1 MTGRQRF
8 ASVALGVLAGIVAG
22 AGVLAVTVAAFALSF
37 DAIRFTAQA
46 AHIRPSLAWLF
57 PVAVDG
63 AMAVAVVAAVVL
75 RRLGR
80 SAVYPWLVVLFG
92 ALVSIV
98 ANALHAWVEGG
109 AMALPPAWAMT
120 LSAVP
125 PVLLALSVHLLVVL
139 ALATL
144 PTEAPAQDATPSP
157 ELVATPPQDATP
169 SPEPVTSSDAQEKP
183 APPTPRKRSAPRRS
197 NRDRVVRLAAKMPSA
212 STAELAAR
220 LKVSEATVRRYR
232 PAPPDGLASANGRAH
247 GDAPELVKVT
257 GS

>member
-8 ASVALGVLAGIVAG
+8 ASVALGVLAGIVAS
-22 AGVLAVTVAAFALSF
+22 AGVLAVTAAAFALSF

-46 AHIRPSLAWLF
+46 AHIRASLAWLF

-109 AMALPPAWAMT
+109 AVALPPAWAMA

-144 PTEAPAQDATPSP
+144 PTEVPAQDATPSP
-157 ELVATPPQDATP
+157 ELVAPAVPDTPAELLATPP
-169 SPEPVTSSDAQEKP
+169 DAQEEP
-183 APPTPRKRSAPRRS
+183 APPAPRKRAAPRRS
-197 NRDRVVRLAAKMPSA
+197 NRDRVVKLAAKMPSA
-212 STAELAAR
+212 STAELAAKLR
-220 LKVSEATVRRYR
+220 VSEATVRRYR

-247 GDAPELVKVT
+247 GEAPELVEVA